1 MRRLALV
8 LACGLF
14 AAGFAC
20 SGSDGIEVTASFDDV
35 GDLVPNAPV
44 TMADI
49 NVGRVTDIR
58 LVDNRALVT
67 LSLDPEA
74 KVPANTTARV
84 RRTSV
89 LGERIVDLVVAE
101 DEEPSEEQLA
111 DGDEIT
117 TTVVRSDLEDLV
129 QEGSDLLGAISA
141 SDFAVMIDEGGRGFG
156 DRGEELRSLLN
167 NFHDIVGAYAKKGEM
182 IQSLISSANNFN
194 TTIAAEA
201 DTHARSVASTQR
213 SIEMLDNQAQRLERA
228 IVALNRLARGGEE
241 IFNDHLD
248 EMQDFFRQTRSIL
261 TVLREEQGSLRSLL
275 RWAPGHNL
283 NTQLVEY
290 TEFNQVVQDFVIC
303 GLNDNPKDP
312 ARTCKSGGH

>member
-1 MRRLALV
+1 MKRLALIA
-8 LACGLF
+8 ACALF
-14 AAGFAC
+14 ALAAAC
-20 SGSDGIEVTASFDDV
+20 SGAKSIEVTASFDDV
-35 GDLVPNAPV
+35 GDLVPDAPV

-49 NVGRVTDIR
+49 KVGHVADIR

-74 KVPANTTARV
+74 EVPANAIARV

-101 DEEPSEEQLA
+101 GEEPSAEVLA

-117 TTVVRSDLEDLV
+117 STIVRTDLEDLV
-129 QEGSDLLGAISA
+129 HEGSDLLGALSA
-141 SDFAVMIDEGGRGFG
+141 SELAVMIEEGGRGFG
-156 DRGEELRSLLN
+156 DRGEELHNLLG
-167 NFHDIVGAYAKKGEM
+167 NFHDIIGAYAKKGDE
-182 IQSLISSANNFN
+182 IQSLISAAGSFN
-194 TTIAAEA
+194 STIAAEA
-201 DTHARSVASTQR
+201 GAHARSVASTQR
-213 SIEMLDNQAQRLERA
+213 SIEMLDDQAQRLEEA
-228 IVALNRLARGGEE
+228 IVSLNRLARGGEA

-248 EMQDFFRQTRSIL
+248 EMQDFFRQTRTIL
-261 TVLREEQGSLRSLL
+261 TVLREEQDSLRGLL

-290 TEFNQVVQDFVIC
+290 TEFNQIVQDFVIC

-312 ARTCKSGGH
+312 ARTCEGTN

>member
-1 MRRLALV
+1 MRRLGLIVACAVFAL
-8 LACGLF
+8 AI
-14 AAGFAC
+14 AC
-20 SGSDGIEVTASFDDV
+20 SGAQGIEVTASFDDV
-35 GDLVPNAPV
+35 GDLVPDAPV

-49 NVGRVTDIR
+49 NVGHVTDIR

-74 KVPANTTARV
+74 RVPANAIARV

-101 DEEPSEEQLA
+101 DEQPSEELLA

-129 QEGSDLLGAISA
+129 NEGSDLLGALSA
-141 SDFAVMIDEGGRGFG
+141 SELAIMIDEGGKGFG
-156 DRGEELRSLLN
+156 DRGEELRNLLA
-167 NFHDIVGAYAKKGEM
+167 NFHDIIGAYAKKGEE
-182 IQSLISSANNFN
+182 IQSLISAAGNFN
-194 TTIAAEA
+194 ATIAAEA
-201 DTHARSVASTQR
+201 DEHARSVASTQR

-228 IVALNRLARGGEE
+228 IVSLNRLARGGDA
-241 IFNDHLD
+241 IFDDHLD
-248 EMQDFFRQTRSIL
+248 EMQDFFRQTRTIL
-261 TVLREEQGSLRSLL
+261 TVLREEQDSLRGLL

-290 TEFNQVVQDFVIC
+290 TEFNQIVQDFVIC
-303 GLNDNPKDP
+303 GLNDNPNDP
-312 ARTCKSGGH
+312 ARTCEGTN